1 MFGVLHGRSSRPSCE
16 HRRASN
22 NRPLAGHES
31 SSIPRRQRPRPP
43 RSGDYSRGL
52 GRLVIFHPRRHKW
65 SHHFRYHG
73 GELIGRTAIGRT
85 TVEVLQIN
93 RPNLVALRELLMEDG
108 LF

>member
-1 MFGVLHGRSSRPSCE
+1 
-16 HRRASN
+16 
-22 NRPLAGHES
+22 
-31 SSIPRRQRPRPP
+31 
-43 RSGDYSRGL
+43 
-52 GRLVIFHPRRHKW
+52 LVIFHPRRHKW

-93 RPNLVALRELLMEDG
+93 RPNLVASRELLMEDG